1 MNVLEKIL
9 EEINKERRNFESG
22 HTWSFNKGLEYAG
35 IIIRSHMDEVAGTNI
50 FANSDLID
58 RQNLKEE
65 IASLRMK
72 IIGMRSG
79 KTMTAQA
86 LEEYKKSILRIIDEQ
101 PTVHA
106 NDNWIPVSERLP
118 EPYKPVEVTVH
129 CSKWISDCDSVWV
142 PENEKI
148 HYDEEYLVSMGYII
162 NALGDWVFFDMDG
175 CEIYCDKEFG
185 TDKGCLYSVVT
196 AWRAFEELGP
206 HKGGTR

>member
-1 MNVLEKIL
+1 MNQVTHGAL
-9 EEINKERRNFESG
+9 
-22 HTWSFNKGLEYAG
+22 TGLEYAG

-65 IASLRMK
+65 IASLSMK

-118 EPYKPVEVTVH
+118 EVPEGTEDADCPEFNVTIKGADKATTLKYSPDGTWFDDFGEVYNVEAWKPLPEPYK
-129 CSKWISDCDSVWV
+129 
-142 PENEKI
+142 
-148 HYDEEYLVSMGYII
+148 
-162 NALGDWVFFDMDG
+162 
-175 CEIYCDKEFG
+175 
-185 TDKGCLYSVVT
+185 
-196 AWRAFEELGP
+196 
-206 HKGGTR
+206 GGE

>member
-35 IIIRSHMDEVAGTNI
+35 IIIRSHMNEVAGTNI
-50 FANSDLID
+50 SVNSDSID
-58 RQNLKEE
+58 RKNLKEE
-65 IASLRMK
+65 IESLRIK

-79 KTMTAQA
+79 KTMAAQA

-118 EPYKPVEVTVH
+118 EPDKMVVVTVH
-129 CSKWISDCDSVWV
+129 CSEWISDYDSVWI

-148 HYDEEYLVSMGYII
+148 HHDEEYLVSMGYVV
-162 NALGDWVFFDMDG
+162 NDLGDWAFFDLDG
-175 CEIYCDKEFG
+175 YEILCDKEFG
-185 TDKGCLYSVVT
+185 TDKGDFYSVVT
-196 AWRAFEELGP
+196 AWRSFEELKP
-206 HKGGTR
+206 YKGGTR

>member
-35 IIIRSHMDEVAGTNI
+35 IIIRSHMHEVAGTNI
-50 FANSDLID
+50 SINSELID
-58 RQNLKEE
+58 RENLKEE
-65 IASLRMK
+65 IESLRMT
-72 IIGMRSG
+72 ITGMRS
-79 KTMTAQA
+79 TAQA

-118 EPYKPVEVTVH
+118 EPYKLVEVTVH
-129 CSKWISDCDSVWV
+129 CSEWISDYNYAWV

-148 HYDEEYLVSMGYII
+148 HHDEEYLVGMGYMDKD
-162 NALGDWVFFDMDG
+162 GDWIFYYQDG
-175 CEIYCDKEFG
+175 CETYCDKEFG
-185 TDKGCLYSVVT
+185 PDKSDVYNVVT
-196 AWRAFEELGP
+196 AWQPLPEP
-206 HKGGTR
+206 YKGGTR

>member
-35 IIIRSHMDEVAGTNI
+35 IIIHSHMDEVAGTNI

-65 IASLRMK
+65 IESLRMK

-118 EPYKPVEVTVH
+118 EPFKLVEVTVH
-129 CSKWISDCDSVWV
+129 CSEWISDCDSVWV

-148 HYDEEYLVSMGYII
+148 HYDEEYLSRMGYMDKD
-162 NALGDWVFFDMDG
+162 GDWVFFGMG
-175 CEIYCDKEFG
+175 ECEIYCDKEFG
-185 TDKGCLYSVVT
+185 TDIVT
-196 AWRAFEELGP
+196 AWRPFKELEP
-206 HKGGTR
+206 YKGGE

>member
-35 IIIRSHMDEVAGTNI
+35 ICSHMNEVAGTNI
-50 FANSDLID
+50 SVNSDSID
-58 RQNLKEE
+58 RKNLKEE
-65 IASLRMK
+65 IESLRIK

-79 KTMTAQA
+79 KTMAAQA

-118 EPYKPVEVTVH
+118 EPFKLVEVTVH
-129 CSKWISDCDSVWV
+129 CSEWISDFDSVWV

-148 HYDEEYLVSMGYII
+148 HHDEEYLARMGYMDKD
-162 NALGDWVFFDMDG
+162 GDWIFYDQDG
-175 CEIYCDKEFG
+175 CEVYCEKEFG
-185 TDKGCLYSVVT
+185 SDKIDVYNVVT
-196 AWRAFEELGP
+196 AWQPLPEAY
-206 HKGGTR
+206 KGGTR